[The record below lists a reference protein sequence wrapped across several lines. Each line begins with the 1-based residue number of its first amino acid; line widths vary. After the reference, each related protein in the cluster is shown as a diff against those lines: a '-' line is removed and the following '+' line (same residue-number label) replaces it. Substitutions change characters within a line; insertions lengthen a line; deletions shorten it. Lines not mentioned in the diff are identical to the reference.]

1 MDHSETAERAAALH
15 RQAVAAQREGRVRDA
30 VALFQQALALRKDVD
45 TYLDFGGLLAGLSQ
59 WGPAGAVYAAAL
71 KLAPDSPDAHYGVA
85 LSLHAQGRPAE
96 AEPHYRTVLAA
107 CPGLGEVWNNL
118 GVALQDQDRPA
129 EAEAAYREALRDRPE
144 DAGTWKNLAVALE
157 ALGRTGEAETAY
169 REALSRHPEHGVSL
183 NNLGVLVL
191 AAGRVDE
198 AGRIGRRMAAL
209 NPADRHG
216 WMLLGNAAHAAGR
229 WAAAVRAN
237 VVAVRLAPDD
247 AILRHNL
254 ANALAAAGRRQEAV
268 AEYRA
273 VLGLRPDVP
282 AAAVSLAAELLGLH
296 DLPGAQAVLRGA
308 LGRHPDH
315 GPAWRILGRTLAG
328 ALRPDAALHAL
339 RRAVTLD
346 PGDQAGWEDL
356 AAAAILADRIA
367 PSIEA
372 LRRVRRLAPAYN
384 PALAQLVQQQ
394 RHACDWRDLPAL
406 ESDLIGRLRAGAL
419 GVPPFGLLA
428 VDTTLADQRAA
439 AERWARQKAHGVPA
453 VARSAVP
460 GDGRLR
466 IGYLSADFHEHAT
479 AYLMAELLERHD
491 RTRFAVTAYSTGIDD
506 GSPMRRRLAAAV
518 ERFVDLRDRSDLDAA
533 RAIAADGIDILV
545 DLKGYTAFARTPI
558 LAARPAPVQV
568 NWLGYPGTLGADF
581 IDVILAD
588 AATIPPGEEGFYSEA
603 VVRLPHCYQP
613 NDRHRAIAE
622 RTPSRADCGLPE
634 DGFVF
639 CCFNSPYKLTPAVF
653 DVWARLLR
661 AVPGSVLWLYAGNPL
676 VGGNLRREAAVRG
689 VTPDRLVFASPRPLA
704 EHLARHRLAGLFLD
718 TLPYNAHTTASDALW
733 TGLPVVT
740 CRGRTFA
747 GRVAASLLETVGLP
761 ELVTDSLESYE
772 ALALDLARDP
782 QRLAGLKA
790 RLAAARTASP
800 LFDGDRFARD
810 LEDAYRAIWQRF
822 TAAGDPR

>member
-1 MDHSETAERAAALH
+1 MDLSETAERAAALH
-15 RQAVAAQREGRVRDA
+15 RQAVAAQREGRVREA

-45 TYLDFGGLLAGLSQ
+45 IYLDFGGLLAGLSQ

-118 GVALQDQDRPA
+118 GVALQDQGRPA
-129 EAEAAYREALRDRPE
+129 EAETAYREALRDRPE

-169 REALSRHPEHGVSL
+169 REALSRNPEHGVSL

-191 AAGRVDE
+191 AAGRRDE

-209 NPADRHG
+209 NPADRNG
-216 WMLLGNAAHAAGR
+216 WMLLGTAAHAAGHR
-229 WAAAVRAN
+229 DEAVRAN
-237 VVAVRLAPDD
+237 AVAVRLAPDD
-247 AILRHNL
+247 AVLRHNL

-268 AEYRA
+268 AEYRT

-282 AAAVSLAAELLGLH
+282 AAVSLAAELLGLH

-315 GPAWRILGRTLAG
+315 GPVWRILGQTLAG

-339 RRAVTLD
+339 RRAVALD

-356 AAAAILADRIA
+356 AAAAILSDRVA

-372 LRRVRRLAPAYN
+372 LRRVRRLSPAYN

-406 ESDLIGRLRAGAL
+406 ESDLIRRLRAGAL
-419 GVPPFGLLA
+419 GMPPFGLLA
-428 VDTTLADQRAA
+428 VDTSLADQRVA
-439 AERWARQKAHGVPA
+439 AERWARQKAQGVPA
-453 VARSAVP
+453 VARTAVA

-506 GSPMRRRLAAAV
+506 GSPMRRRLTAAV
-518 ERFVDLRDRSDLDAA
+518 ERFVDLRDHADRAA
-533 RAIAADGIDILV
+533 AQAIAADGIDILV
-545 DLKGYTAFARTPI
+545 DLKGYTAFARTAI
-558 LAARPAPVQV
+558 LAARPAPMQV
-568 NWLGYPGTLGADF
+568 NWLGYPGTMGADF

-588 AATIPPGEEGFYSEA
+588 AVTIPPGEEGFYSEA

-676 VGGNLRREAAVRG
+676 VAGNLRGEAAARG
-689 VTPDRLVFASPRPLA
+689 VAPERLVFTPPRPLA
-704 EHLARHRLAGLFLD
+704 EHLARHRLADLFLD

-740 CRGRTFA
+740 CRGATFA
-747 GRVAASLLETVGLP
+747 GRVAASLLDTVGLP
-761 ELVTDSLESYE
+761 ELVTDSPAAYE

-782 QRLAGLKA
+782 ARLAGLKA

>member
-1 MDHSETAERAAALH
+1 MDLSETAERAAALH
-15 RQAVAAQREGRVRDA
+15 RQAVAAQREGRVREA

-45 TYLDFGGLLAGLSQ
+45 IYLDFGGLLAGLSQ

-118 GVALQDQDRPA
+118 GVALQDQGRPA
-129 EAEAAYREALRDRPE
+129 EAETAYRDALRDRPE

-169 REALSRHPEHGVSL
+169 REALSRNPEHGVSL

-191 AAGRVDE
+191 AAGRRDE

-209 NPADRHG
+209 NPADRNG
-216 WMLLGNAAHAAGR
+216 WMLLGTAAHAAGHR
-229 WAAAVRAN
+229 DEAVRAN
-237 VVAVRLAPDD
+237 AVAVRLAPDD
-247 AILRHNL
+247 AVLRHNL

-268 AEYRA
+268 AEYRT

-282 AAAVSLAAELLGLH
+282 AAVSLAAELLGLH

-315 GPAWRILGRTLAG
+315 GPAWRILGQTLAG

-339 RRAVTLD
+339 RRAVALD

-356 AAAAILADRIA
+356 AAAAILSVRVA

-372 LRRVRRLAPAYN
+372 LRRVRRLSPAYN

-406 ESDLIGRLRAGAL
+406 ESDLIRRLRAGAL
-419 GVPPFGLLA
+419 GMPPFGLLA
-428 VDTTLADQRAA
+428 VDTSLADQRVA
-439 AERWARQKAHGVPA
+439 AERWARQKAQGVPA
-453 VARSAVP
+453 VARTAVA

-506 GSPMRRRLAAAV
+506 GSPMRRRLTAAV
-518 ERFVDLRDRSDLDAA
+518 ERFVDLRDHADRAA
-533 RAIAADGIDILV
+533 AQAIAADGIDILV
-545 DLKGYTAFARTPI
+545 DLKGYTAFARTAI

-568 NWLGYPGTLGADF
+568 NWLGYPGTMGADF

-588 AATIPPGEEGFYSEA
+588 AVTIPPGEEGFYSEA

-639 CCFNSPYKLTPAVF
+639 CCFNNPYKLTPAVF

-676 VGGNLRREAAVRG
+676 VAGNLRGEAAARG
-689 VTPDRLVFASPRPLA
+689 VAPDRLVFAPPRPLV
-704 EHLARHRLAGLFLD
+704 EHLARHRLADLFLD

-740 CRGRTFA
+740 CRGATFA
-747 GRVAASLLETVGLP
+747 GRVAASLLDTVGLP
-761 ELVTDSLESYE
+761 ELVTDSSAAYE

-782 QRLAGLKA
+782 QRLAELKA
-790 RLAAARTASP
+790 RLELARTASP
-800 LFDGDRFARD
+800 LFDGDRFARG

-822 TAAGDPR
+822 APAGDPR